1 MSPTSKQIL
10 LILAL
15 AFSAN
20 VFSVDTDDDG
30 FDDNVDNCPA
40 IVNLSQIDTD
50 GDLIGNACDDDV
62 DGDGVENG
70 LDLFPLDISEWA
82 DNDGDGKGDN
92 RDLNDDNDAVLDDD
106 DLWPFDNRRS
116 LDTDGDGVAD
126 SWESFSPY
134 LKSFYSDGTTMRFL
148 FFYSDFPSLLA
159 SNPSILNNFYLV
171 TPGVNNVYE
180 GVSFIESYSLNS
192 AGTRAGWRVSRNGS
206 SFESMWDKRV
216 YLYQDIKDQD
226 GDGILN
232 VNEGK

>member
-15 AFSAN
+15 AFSTN

-40 IVNLSQIDTD
+40 IVNLSQLDTD

-134 LKSFYSDGTTMRFL
+134 LYASILMEPLCDLLFL
-148 FFYSDFPSLLA
+148 YSDFPSLLA
-159 SNPSILNNFYLV
+159 SNPSILNDFYLV

-180 GVSFIESYSLNS
+180 GVSFKSPIPLDS

-206 SFESMWDKRV
+206 SMKVWR
-216 YLYQDIKDQD
+216 IK
-226 GDGILN
+226 GFTFIRISKIKM
-232 VNEGK
+232 VMEY

>member
-30 FDDNVDNCPA
+30 FDDNVDNCPS
-40 IVNLSQIDTD
+40 IVNLSQLDTD

-62 DGDGVENG
+62 DGDGVENN

-92 RDLNDDNDAVLDDD
+92 RDLNDDNDAVVDDD

-126 SWESFSPY
+126 SWESFSAFLYDFDFYGYNTLY
-134 LKSFYSDGTTMRFL
+134 LRFW
-148 FFYSDFPSLLA
+148 YSDFPSLLA
-159 SNPSILNNFYLV
+159 SNPSILL
-171 TPGVNNVYE
+171 
-180 GVSFIESYSLNS
+180 S
-192 AGTRAGWRVSRNGS
+192 TRLLS
-206 SFESMWDKRV
+206 
-216 YLYQDIKDQD
+216 
-226 GDGILN
+226 IL
-232 VNEGK
+232 